1 LEEGHKLLEK
11 FLWVEETACVLL
23 LLRKFLTSS
32 KVSLAVLLVLPEGME
47 LRKAERS
54 SSITADRLLSPRPLK
69 SKTKSSL
76 NVIVTFIL
84 RISINIPQTKPSVL
98 KKVYTYKT
106 GGLHILEYVSIH
118 IKGLVI
124 ICVDG

>member
-1 LEEGHKLLEK
+1 
-11 FLWVEETACVLL
+11 VLL
-23 LLRKFLTSS
+23 PPRKFLTSS
-32 KVSLAVLLVLPEGME
+32 KVSFDVLLVLPEGME

-84 RISINIPQTKPSVL
+84 LISINKPQNKPSTL
-98 KKVYTYKT
+98 KEVCTYKT
-106 GGLHILEYVSIH
+106 GGLHILKCASIH
-118 IKGLVI
+118 IKGW
-124 ICVDG
+124 